1 MTHLRTDIATAMLSQ
16 GFVRKNELA
25 CTNLADLDPESRMN
39 LLRVCV
45 AGATGWAGSA
55 LARGIVATADM
66 ELVAAI
72 SRSHAGK
79 PLGEVIGMEGLTTP
93 IYGTAQDALKT
104 EPDVFVEY
112 TKAEAAKF
120 HILSALKNGA
130 HVVVGTSGLTNEDYE
145 EIHATAQEVN
155 RGVLAVGNF
164 ALTVVLLQKF
174 AEMAAKF
181 IPHWEI
187 IDYAYAG
194 KKDVPSGTA
203 RELANRLS
211 KIREAELDVPLDR
224 IEGPRETR
232 GARLQGTQV
241 HSVRLPG
248 YVISIDAIFGMPDQ
262 KLILRHESGTSA
274 EPYVNGAL
282 LAIREVGK
290 LVGLHR
296 GLDSVMKF

>member
-1 MTHLRTDIATAMLSQ
+1 MD
-16 GFVRKNELA
+16 K
-25 CTNLADLDPESRMN
+25 
-39 LLRVCV
+39 LRVCV
-45 AGATGWAGSA
+45 AGGTGWAGSE
-55 LARGIVATADM
+55 LSRGIFETADM

-72 SRSHAGK
+72 SRSQAGK
-79 PLGEVIGMEGLTTP
+79 TLGEAIGIQGLAAP
-93 IYGTAQDALKT
+93 IFGNVEAALET
-104 EPDVFVEY
+104 QPDVFVEY
-112 TKAEAAKF
+112 TKPDVAKSHVIAA
-120 HILSALKNGA
+120 LRNGA
-130 HVVVGTSGLTNEDYE
+130 HVVVGTSGLSNEDYE
-145 EIHATAQEVN
+145 EIDRLAKDVR

-174 AEMAAKF
+174 AEMAAKY

-187 IDYAYAG
+187 IDYAHAD
-194 KKDVPSGTA
+194 KKDAPSGTA

-211 KIREAELDVPLDR
+211 RIHESKLEVPLEQV
-224 IEGPRETR
+224 EGPKESR

-290 LVGLHR
+290 LVGLQR

>member
-1 MTHLRTDIATAMLSQ
+1 
-16 GFVRKNELA
+16 
-25 CTNLADLDPESRMN
+25 
-39 LLRVCV
+39 
-45 AGATGWAGSA
+45 
-55 LARGIVATADM
+55 
-66 ELVAAI
+66 
-72 SRSHAGK
+72 
-79 PLGEVIGMEGLTTP
+79 
-93 IYGTAQDALKT
+93 
-104 EPDVFVEY
+104 
-112 TKAEAAKF
+112 
-120 HILSALKNGA
+120 
-130 HVVVGTSGLTNEDYE
+130 LTNEDYV
-145 EIHATAQEVN
+145 EIDGVAKEVN

-174 AEMAAKF
+174 AEMAAKY

-187 IDYAYAG
+187 IDYAHAE
-194 KKDVPSGTA
+194 KRDVPSGTA

-211 KIREAELDVPLDR
+211 KIREAELDVPPEK
-224 IEGPRETR
+224 IEGPIETR

-248 YVISIDAIFGMPDQ
+248 YIISIDAIFGMPDQ

-282 LAIREVGK
+282 LAIREVGN

>member
-1 MTHLRTDIATAMLSQ
+1 MDKI
-16 GFVRKNELA
+16 K
-25 CTNLADLDPESRMN
+25 
-39 LLRVCV
+39 VCV

-55 LARGIVATADM
+55 LAKGIVSSNDM

-72 SRSHAGK
+72 SRSHAGRT
-79 PLGEVIGMEGLTTP
+79 LGEVIGVERLTTP
-93 IYGTAQDALKT
+93 IYGAAEDAMQT
-104 EPDVFVEY
+104 HPDVFVDY
-112 TKAEAAKF
+112 TKPDVARSHALAA
-120 HILSALKNGA
+120 LRGGA
-130 HVVVGTSGLTNEDYE
+130 HVVIGTSGLSNPDYE
-145 EIHATAQEVN
+145 EIDLLARQVN

-174 AEMAAKF
+174 AEMAAKY

-187 IDYAYAG
+187 IDYAHSG
-194 KKDVPSGTA
+194 KRDAPSGTA

-211 KIREAELDVPLDR
+211 AIGESQLDVSLEET
-224 IEGPRETR
+224 EGVRETR
-232 GARLQGTQV
+232 GARMQGTQV

-274 EPYVNGAL
+274 EPYVSGAL

-290 LVGLHR
+290 LVGIHR

>member
-1 MTHLRTDIATAMLSQ
+1 
-16 GFVRKNELA
+16 
-25 CTNLADLDPESRMN
+25 MN
-39 LLRVCV
+39 KLKICL
-45 AGATGWAGSA
+45 AGATGWAGSE
-55 LARGIVATADM
+55 LSRGIVDAVDM

-79 PLGEVIGMEGLTTP
+79 TLGEAIGIEGLTTP
-93 IYGTAQDALKT
+93 IFSTVEEALGTK
-104 EPDVFVEY
+104 PDVFVEY
-112 TKAEAAKF
+112 TKPDVAKF
-120 HILSALKNGA
+120 HILSALESGA
-130 HVVVGTSGLTNEDYE
+130 HVVVGTSGLSSEDYD
-145 EIHATAQEVN
+145 EINGVAQHVQ

-174 AEMAAKF
+174 AEIAAKH

-187 IDYAYAG
+187 IDYAHPD
-194 KKDVPSGTA
+194 KKDAPSGVA

-211 KIREAELDVPLDR
+211 NVQESKLEVPLDE
-224 IEGPRETR
+224 IQGLKESR

-248 YVISIDAIFGMPDQ
+248 YVISLEAIFGMPGQ
-262 KLILRHESGTSA
+262 KLILRHEAGSSA

-290 LVGLHR
+290 FVGVHR

>member
-1 MTHLRTDIATAMLSQ
+1 
-16 GFVRKNELA
+16 
-25 CTNLADLDPESRMN
+25 MN
-39 LLRVCV
+39 KLKICV

-55 LARGIVATADM
+55 LSRGIFDAADM

-72 SRSHAGK
+72 SRSRAGK
-79 PLGEVIGMEGLTTP
+79 TLSETIGIEGLNTP
-93 IYGTAQDALKT
+93 IFGTVEDALKT
-104 EPDVFVEY
+104 APDVFVEY
-112 TKAEAAKF
+112 TKPDAAKF
-120 HILSALKNGA
+120 HILSALKSGA
-130 HVVVGTSGLTNEDYE
+130 HVVVGTSGLSSEDYA
-145 EIHATAQEVN
+145 EIDRVANEVK

-174 AEMAAKF
+174 AEMAAKY

-187 IDYAYAG
+187 IDYAHAH
-194 KKDVPSGTA
+194 KRDAPSGTA

-211 KIREAELDVPLDR
+211 QIREAELDVPLEKIDGSK
-224 IEGPRETR
+224 ESR
-232 GARLQGTQV
+232 GTRLQGTQV
-241 HSVRLPG
+241 HSIRLPG
-248 YVISIDAIFGMPDQ
+248 YVISVDAIFGMPDQ

-290 LVGLHR
+290 LVGVHR

>member
-1 MTHLRTDIATAMLSQ
+1 MSKLRI
-16 GFVRKNELA
+16 
-25 CTNLADLDPESRMN
+25 CI
-39 LLRVCV
+39 
-45 AGATGWAGSA
+45 AGATGWAGSE
-55 LARGIVATADM
+55 LARAIPRTEDM
-66 ELVAAI
+66 ELAAAI

-79 PLGEVIGMEGLTTP
+79 TVGQVIGLEGSGAP
-93 IYGTAQDALKT
+93 IFATVEEALQT
-104 EPDVFVEY
+104 HPDVLVEY
-112 TKAEAAKF
+112 TKPDVAKY
-120 HILSALKNGA
+120 HVLSALKHGA
-130 HVVVGTSGLTNEDYE
+130 HVVIGTSGLTNEDYQ
-145 EIHATAQEVN
+145 EIDAVAKEMD

-174 AEMAAKF
+174 AEMAAKY

-187 IDYAYAG
+187 IDYAHSEKIDA
-194 KKDVPSGTA
+194 PSGTA

-211 KIREAELDVPLDR
+211 TIRPAALDVPLDE
-224 IEGPRETR
+224 INGLQETR

-274 EPYVNGAL
+274 VPYVDGAL